1 MTAIERTAY
10 PRLDERL
17 SGIELVAKFELT
29 IADRAFIARAA
40 RGPTNQLTLAMLLRA
55 RQAFG
60 LFLAPSNISDAIRS
74 HMAAQLGLSEATEIM
89 RGRQVLHRYRLL
101 IRAHLAVSAYGEAG
115 EKIVV
120 QTTFAAAT
128 TMSDPADLI
137 NRAIEAL
144 IAAHI
149 DLPAF
154 SALDRVVNHVRA
166 QVHRRIY
173 SEVGERLASDQATV
187 LDALLIVDPQTGITP
202 FNRLKHS
209 PGPARPSNIRDWTER
224 LAWIDKLPDPAPVLR
239 DITFTKLRQFAAET
253 AALEVGEL
261 LDISSADK
269 RRTFLLSLINQSKTR
284 CRDELAEMFLIRVRR
299 TQAAAKEK
307 LADLRKRH
315 QGLEESLIAVLSQIL
330 VTAQETDADAALG
343 QSIKALFQKRGGV
356 DHLSEQC
363 ATVSAWHGDNVLPL
377 LWPIHAQ
384 TRSLLFEILDQLEI
398 QSATQDQSLV
408 LAMRRVVKLRRSR
421 RPDIMDPPD
430 LSFASQRWV
439 TFMKEGRGDGVDRK
453 AFEVCVFVYVAH
465 GLQSGDL
472 FVVGSETYSDY
483 RAQLLPWSECAPKL
497 DAYCAAI
504 GRPNT
509 APAFVE
515 QLKEALTTAAQN
527 VDRGFPDNAELTID
541 AKGEP
546 HLKRARAAPVPKAMG
561 AFEREIRS
569 RMPERHLLDILKNAE
584 HWSDYTRHFG
594 PPSGSDPKLSR
605 AVQRYLFAVFGY
617 GCNLGPAQTAR
628 HAPDIASAQTLRR
641 INAQHVDVAKLEAA
655 MSDIINAYAAF
666 PLPKLWGSG
675 KAVISDGTHAPL
687 RENNLIGA
695 CHIRYGGYG
704 AIAYHHVSDTYV
716 ALFTTFISC
725 GVWEAVHIF
734 DGLLKNRSTI
744 QPDTLHADTHGQS
757 EPVFGF
763 GLLLGVQLMPR
774 MRTWADVTLYRP
786 TKSVRY
792 EHIDALFTDQIDWPL
807 ITRHWRDMM
816 QVVISIQSGR
826 VTPSTLLRKL
836 GVHNRKSLLY
846 QAFRE
851 LGRVQRTLFLLTYIS
866 DPEVRKNIQAQT
878 TKVEAFNDFLD
889 WVTFGGPIIKSG
901 DPVEQEKQIKYASLV
916 ANTVMLSNVSD
927 LTSVL
932 TTMIDDGHHV
942 TPELVAQL
950 SPYIREHIRRFGKF
964 VLDMEDLPG
973 PLNPKAIPFAATP

>member
-1 MTAIERTAY
+1 M
-10 PRLDERL
+10 
-17 SGIELVAKFELT
+17 
-29 IADRAFIARAA
+29 
-40 RGPTNQLTLAMLLRA
+40 
-55 RQAFG
+55 
-60 LFLAPSNISDAIRS
+60 
-74 HMAAQLGLSEATEIM
+74 
-89 RGRQVLHRYRLL
+89 
-101 IRAHLAVSAYGEAG
+101 
-115 EKIVV
+115 
-120 QTTFAAAT
+120 
-128 TMSDPADLI
+128 
-137 NRAIEAL
+137 
-144 IAAHI
+144 
-149 DLPAF
+149 
-154 SALDRVVNHVRA
+154 
-166 QVHRRIY
+166 
-173 SEVGERLASDQATV
+173 
-187 LDALLIVDPQTGITP
+187 LIVDPQTGITP

-569 RMPERHLLDILKNAE
+569 RMPERHLLNTGRTIPATLV
-584 HWSDYTRHFG
+584 RR
-594 PPSGSDPKLSR
+594 R
-605 AVQRYLFAVFGY
+605 A
-617 GCNLGPAQTAR
+617 
-628 HAPDIASAQTLRR
+628 
-641 INAQHVDVAKLEAA
+641 
-655 MSDIINAYAAF
+655 
-666 PLPKLWGSG
+666 
-675 KAVISDGTHAPL
+675 
-687 RENNLIGA
+687 LI
-695 CHIRYGGYG
+695 R
-704 AIAYHHVSDTYV
+704 SFL
-716 ALFTTFISC
+716 ALFSATCSRC
-725 GVWEAVHIF
+725 
-734 DGLLKNRSTI
+734 
-744 QPDTLHADTHGQS
+744 
-757 EPVFGF
+757 
-763 GLLLGVQLMPR
+763 
-774 MRTWADVTLYRP
+774 
-786 TKSVRY
+786 
-792 EHIDALFTDQIDWPL
+792 
-807 ITRHWRDMM
+807 
-816 QVVISIQSGR
+816 
-826 VTPSTLLRKL
+826 
-836 GVHNRKSLLY
+836 
-846 QAFRE
+846 
-851 LGRVQRTLFLLTYIS
+851 
-866 DPEVRKNIQAQT
+866 
-878 TKVEAFNDFLD
+878 
-889 WVTFGGPIIKSG
+889 
-901 DPVEQEKQIKYASLV
+901 
-916 ANTVMLSNVSD
+916 
-927 LTSVL
+927 
-932 TTMIDDGHHV
+932 
-942 TPELVAQL
+942 
-950 SPYIREHIRRFGKF
+950 
-964 VLDMEDLPG
+964 LDMAAIWGRRKRRGTRPISP
-973 PLNPKAIPFAATP
+973 PLKRCAA

>member
-128 TMSDPADLI
+128 TMSDPDDLI

-398 QSATQDQSLV
+398 QSATQDRIHPV
-408 LAMRRVVKLRRSR
+408 
-421 RPDIMDPPD
+421 
-430 LSFASQRWV
+430 
-439 TFMKEGRGDGVDRK
+439 
-453 AFEVCVFVYVAH
+453 
-465 GLQSGDL
+465 
-472 FVVGSETYSDY
+472 
-483 RAQLLPWSECAPKL
+483 
-497 DAYCAAI
+497 
-504 GRPNT
+504 
-509 APAFVE
+509 
-515 QLKEALTTAAQN
+515 
-527 VDRGFPDNAELTID
+527 
-541 AKGEP
+541 
-546 HLKRARAAPVPKAMG
+546 RAAA
-561 AFEREIRS
+561 
-569 RMPERHLLDILKNAE
+569 N
-584 HWSDYTRHFG
+584 
-594 PPSGSDPKLSR
+594 
-605 AVQRYLFAVFGY
+605 
-617 GCNLGPAQTAR
+617 
-628 HAPDIASAQTLRR
+628 
-641 INAQHVDVAKLEAA
+641 
-655 MSDIINAYAAF
+655 AAF
-666 PLPKLWGSG
+666 S
-675 KAVISDGTHAPL
+675 A
-687 RENNLIGA
+687 
-695 CHIRYGGYG
+695 
-704 AIAYHHVSDTYV
+704 
-716 ALFTTFISC
+716 
-725 GVWEAVHIF
+725 
-734 DGLLKNRSTI
+734 
-744 QPDTLHADTHGQS
+744 
-757 EPVFGF
+757 
-763 GLLLGVQLMPR
+763 
-774 MRTWADVTLYRP
+774 
-786 TKSVRY
+786 
-792 EHIDALFTDQIDWPL
+792 
-807 ITRHWRDMM
+807 
-816 QVVISIQSGR
+816 
-826 VTPSTLLRKL
+826 
-836 GVHNRKSLLY
+836 
-846 QAFRE
+846 
-851 LGRVQRTLFLLTYIS
+851 
-866 DPEVRKNIQAQT
+866 
-878 TKVEAFNDFLD
+878 
-889 WVTFGGPIIKSG
+889 
-901 DPVEQEKQIKYASLV
+901 
-916 ANTVMLSNVSD
+916 
-927 LTSVL
+927 
-932 TTMIDDGHHV
+932 
-942 TPELVAQL
+942 
-950 SPYIREHIRRFGKF
+950 
-964 VLDMEDLPG
+964 
-973 PLNPKAIPFAATP
+973 